1 MSEVKS
7 TFRPFTVLVFPLG
20 YTGEIGFFEGTNEIR
35 VVNSAES
42 RRLVRGRTVPVYKLV
57 GLTLPELNQELLAA
71 IQIAGVAIEN
81 HTGVLQQYFEI
92 ELDEVEAAKVVKPAG
107 KRDILH
113 LTFDRDL
120 GLTDADI
127 LQVQAM
133 FKAAIEDPRGAIITT
148 IDGVSADILS
158 ISEGAEIRLVSA
170 HIKDDVIYEI
180 LEQDKEPQQVV
191 LAGATGEE
199 NHAVESLEEQ
209 GELNED
215 KSE

>member
-1 MSEVKS
+1 MSEVNTHFK
-7 TFRPFTVLVFPLG
+7 PFTVLVFPLG
-20 YTGEIGFFEGTNEIR
+20 YTGEIGFFEGTKEIR

-42 RRLVRGRTVPVYKLV
+42 RRLVRGRTVPVFKLV
-57 GLTLPELNQELLAA
+57 GLTLPELDQELLAA
-71 IQIAGVAIEN
+71 IQVAGVAIEA
-81 HTGVLQQYFEI
+81 HTGVLQQYFEVEI
-92 ELDEVEAAKVVKPAG
+92 DEVEAAKVVKPAG

-127 LQVQAM
+127 LQVQEM
-133 FKAAIEDPRGAIITT
+133 FKAAIEDPHGAIITT

-199 NHAVESLEEQ
+199 NHEVESL
-209 GELNED
+209 D
-215 KSE
+215 DSDAPAV

>member
-1 MSEVKS
+1 MSEVNTHFK
-7 TFRPFTVLVFPLG
+7 PFTVLVFPLG
-20 YTGEIGFFEGTNEIR
+20 YTGEIGFFEGTKEIR

-127 LQVQAM
+127 LQVQAL
-133 FKAAIEDPRGAIITT
+133 FKSAIEDPRGAIITT

-170 HIKDDVIYEI
+170 HIKDDVVYEI

-199 NHAVESLEEQ
+199 SEAVDSLEESV
-209 GELNED
+209 ED
-215 KSE
+215 EQADSE